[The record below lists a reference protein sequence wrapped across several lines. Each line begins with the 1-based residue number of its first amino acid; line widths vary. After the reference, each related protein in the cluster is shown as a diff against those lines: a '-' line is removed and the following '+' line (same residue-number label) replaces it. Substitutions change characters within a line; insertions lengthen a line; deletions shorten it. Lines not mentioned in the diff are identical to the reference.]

1 MDWSF
6 YSEKKSHSVCCGFVV
21 LEERECILSRTLM
34 TNDSLVQQSRVLV
47 GQSRPTRH
55 W

>member
-21 LEERECILSRTLM
+21 LEEREFVLSRTLM